1 MKGDQ
6 SDVEIG
12 CLQLGADLLRE
23 KRVLFGNSEEEV
35 LSKMGLATFNLWS
48 DKWFKDN
55 NKKTGVVNLEG
66 SCSELF
72 K

>member
-23 KRVLFGNSEEEV
+23 KRVLFENSEEEV

-48 DKWFKDN
+48 DKWLKD
-55 NKKTGVVNLEG
+55 NKKTGIVNLEG
-66 SCSELF
+66 SCLELF